1 METNNTYDYVII
13 GSGFGGSVS
22 AMRLVEKGY
31 HTLVLERGKQFED
44 DELPRT
50 NWDIRKYLWLPIIRC
65 FGILQMSLSRGYFV
79 YHSSGVGGGSLV
91 YAATLMEP
99 SDDFYNSPSWNQ
111 MGDWKSILAPHYST
125 AKHMLGVATNPK
137 LWPADNALQEVAE
150 ELGRGENFR
159 PTEVGIFF
167 GEPGIEVADPYF
179 DGEGPPRKGC
189 DHCGGCIV
197 ACRNDAKNA
206 LTKNYLYFAEKKGV
220 EIRAESQVDAI
231 IPLTSDQPDG
241 ARYSI
246 QYHSSTAWLNKPKRT
261 VRARNVIVSAGV
273 LGTLALLLHCR
284 DELNTLPKI
293 SKHLGERV
301 RTNSEAFMGVFSYDE
316 TNDHSQGLAIT
327 SIFYADDVTQ
337 VEPVRFPEDSSLLLR
352 LLSSPII
359 TQRGGFLKR
368 LGATLSEIIK
378 RPAEFFDTK
387 FGRRLT
393 KRGVALMLMQMKD
406 NQMNLRQGRNPF
418 AFFRRGLVAERK
430 QEYTVPIDIRL
441 GHQITRSVA
450 KKINGYA
457 GGSVTEGLLDVP
469 MTAHILGGCGIG
481 QDTDDSVV
489 GVDCQVHNYPG
500 LFVVDASIIPANLG
514 VNPALTIT
522 ALAEYAMSHVPEN
535 GDR

>member
-1 METNNTYDYVII
+1 
-13 GSGFGGSVS
+13 
-22 AMRLVEKGY
+22 
-31 HTLVLERGKQFED
+31 
-44 DELPRT
+44 
-50 NWDIRKYLWLPIIRC
+50 
-65 FGILQMSLSRGYFV
+65 
-79 YHSSGVGGGSLV
+79 
-91 YAATLMEP
+91 
-99 SDDFYNSPSWNQ
+99 
-111 MGDWKSILAPHYST
+111 
-125 AKHMLGVATNPK
+125 
-137 LWPADNALQEVAE
+137 
-150 ELGRGENFR
+150 
-159 PTEVGIFF
+159 
-167 GEPGIEVADPYF
+167 
-179 DGEGPPRKGC
+179 
-189 DHCGGCIV
+189 
-197 ACRNDAKNA
+197 
-206 LTKNYLYFAEKKGV
+206 
-220 EIRAESQVDAI
+220 
-231 IPLTSDQPDG
+231 
-241 ARYSI
+241 
-246 QYHSSTAWLNKPKRT
+246 

-327 SIFYADDVTQ
+327 SIFYADDITQ

-441 GHQITRSVA
+441 GHQITKSVA

-457 GGSVTEGLLDVP
+457 GGSITEGLLDVP
-469 MTAHILGGCGIG
+469 MTAHILGGCAIG
-481 QDTDDSVV
+481 QDADNSVV
-489 GVDCQVHNYPG
+489 GIDCQVHNYPG

-522 ALAEYAMSHVPEN
+522 ALAEYAMSHVP
-535 GDR
+535 GKSDR

>member
-1 METNNTYDYVII
+1 MENNNTYDYVVI

-31 HTLVLERGKQFED
+31 HTLVLERGKRFED

-50 NWDIRKYLWLPIIRC
+50 NWDIRKYLWLPILRC
-65 FGILQMSLSRGYFV
+65 YGILQMSLSRGYFV
-79 YHSSGVGGGSLV
+79 YNSSGVGGGSLV

-99 SDDFYNSPSWNQ
+99 SDEFYNSPAWNQ
-111 MGDWKSILAPHYST
+111 LGDWKSILNPHYTT
-125 AKHMLGVATNPK
+125 AKRMLGVATNPE
-137 LWPADNALQEVAE
+137 LWAADEALQEVAE
-150 ELGRGENFR
+150 DLGRGENFR

-167 GEPGIEVADPYF
+167 GEPDVEVADPYF
-179 DGEGPPRKGC
+179 AGEGPPRKGC

-197 ACRNDAKNA
+197 ACRNNAKNA
-206 LTKNYLYFAEKKGV
+206 LTKNYLYFAEKMGV
-220 EIRAESQVDAI
+220 EIRAESHVDSI
-231 IPLTSDQPDG
+231 IPLASDQPDG

-246 QYHSSTAWLNKPKRT
+246 QYHYTTGWLKKPKQSIRT
-261 VRARNVIVSAGV
+261 RNVIVSAGV
-273 LGTLALLLHCR
+273 LGTLALLMRCR
-284 DELNTLPKI
+284 DEHTTLPKI
-293 SKHLGERV
+293 SKHLGQRV
-301 RTNSEAFMGVFSYDE
+301 RTNSEAFMGAFSLDE
-316 TNDHSQGLAIT
+316 TNNHSQGLAIT

-368 LGATLSEIIK
+368 LAATFGEIFK
-378 RPAEFFDTK
+378 KPAEFFDTK

-393 KRGVALMLMQMKD
+393 KRGVALMFMQMKD

-418 AFFRRGLVAERK
+418 AFFRRGLIAERK
-430 QEYTVPIDIRL
+430 QEYTVPIDIAL
-441 GHQITRSVA
+441 SHQITRSVA

-469 MTAHILGGCGIG
+469 MTAHILGGCAIG
-481 QDTDDSVV
+481 QGSDDSVV
-489 GVDCQVHNYPG
+489 GTDCQVHHYPG

-522 ALAEYAMSHVPEN
+522 ALAEYAMSQVPVK
-535 GDR
+535 GDS